1 MPPKRPALSC
11 SHAQNKY
18 PRQETVA
25 AAAKTTAIN
34 NVSGPTEEE
43 SDISE
48 EMKAKLAR
56 KEARVSFTFFM
67 SSHEQVLRVYEG
79 QVDVWNYPLALS
91 RCLLKKL
98 KIQRLL
104 K

>member
-1 MPPKRPALSC
+1 MPPKRPAPSR

-67 SSHEQVLRVYEG
+67 SSHEQVLRVYER
-79 QVDVWNYPLALS
+79 QVDV
-91 RCLLKKL
+91 
-98 KIQRLL
+98 
-104 K
+104 